1 MPGTQNVTRNLLL
14 LLTLIAFSATSA
26 MAQYAVSGRI
36 LDEGDGGA
44 LPGITVRLVS
54 AADTTKVKG
63 AMTKRDGTFEIGDL
77 PKGPWRFSATGVG
90 FAKYSSTIFIRDRDV
105 SVGSVS
111 MKRDTVGM
119 RAVEVQGEAIAVEIR
134 GDTTQMDARAYKT
147 NENATAEDLVKKM
160 PGITVENGTV
170 RAQGEQVSR
179 VLVDGKR
186 FFGDDASAT
195 LKNTPADMI
204 ESVQVYDARTDISM
218 FGGFEDGNTE
228 KTINLKTKKDK
239 KTGQFGK
246 FYGGYGTDDRF
257 NAGAT
262 YNLFDGPQRI
272 TLLGL
277 SNNVNQQ
284 NFSVMDLMGSMG
296 MGGGPMSRMMGGFAR
311 SGGASRMIR
320 QSGGGLSN
328 LLVDQQGG
336 ITTTH
341 ALGTNYTDSWSDNVD
356 AEGSYFFNYA
366 DNDNSS
372 LTDRTFVEPAG
383 QFYRENTIA
392 QSYSRSHRFNM
403 RINAGLGASDALLFE
418 PRVNHQGSTL
428 NDNVDGVTTNID
440 TLSTNLTQNTIES
453 EAATIA
459 GTLTY
464 RHRFSAGR
472 TLAASASLNWNI
484 ANTDGE
490 LTSTNAF
497 IPLDSTTF
505 LDQRSTQAQTGPT
518 YGGSISYTE
527 PISDSS
533 MLQLSYVPNLRYT
546 SSDKQTNSFDSLSGD
561 YTINNPALSNTYDN
575 LYASHRAGALYR
587 LQMGNTI
594 FTVGGEYQYA
604 VLDGQQTFPRQ
615 FDITRTFNNVLPSFQ
630 WRQRFSM
637 ASELTFRYRTSTNAP
652 SITQLQEVVNNTDPL
667 QLSLGNPD
675 LGQSYTH
682 EMTLRFRDADWMAGR
697 ALFGFV
703 NVSLVEDFIGS
714 ESVVTSADTVVG
726 GVLLPPGATITRPVN
741 LGGNVSAR
749 SFFTYT
755 VPAKSLKS
763 NVNLNGG
770 VNYTRVPGMVN
781 GLENIANTTTLNAG
795 FFASSNF
802 SEDIDLSASY
812 NGIYNIVINTL
823 QRQNNANY
831 FNHVVSARLIWNI
844 GPIACSTDVDHTLYS
859 GLGEDFDRNFTVWNA
874 GLGYRF
880 MENNRAEVRL
890 TVFDIL
896 RQNTAVNRT
905 VNDISFEDTRT
916 KVLTNYFML
925 TFSYD
930 LRNFTG
936 GGPGMGGFGPR
947 GR

>member
-844 GPIACSTDVDHTLYS
+844 G
-859 GLGEDFDRNFTVWNA
+859 
-874 GLGYRF
+874 
-880 MENNRAEVRL
+880 
-890 TVFDIL
+890 
-896 RQNTAVNRT
+896 
-905 VNDISFEDTRT
+905 
-916 KVLTNYFML
+916 
-925 TFSYD
+925 
-930 LRNFTG
+930 
-936 GGPGMGGFGPR
+936 
-947 GR
+947 